1 MALKEKKKTK
11 IIICV
16 IIILIIIIALILF
29 ILMKEDKLKPVDHNI
44 VENLYIDKL
53 ENNCSD
59 ITYITK
65 DENIDEMDSKTIL
78 YLIFSQMDKEDML
91 KDNVSFDDYKK
102 IASKIT
108 DNIQENFTYNFNGY
122 KYTASNGKIT
132 KTKATCDKHYITK
145 LYGFTGTDEL
155 KVNVKSG
162 YIKDNTVYDLSDKEI
177 GPYTKKTVSK
187 LLDQGTMQVYN
198 YKKSIGG
205 YKLISVGI
213 KWLNIMIYCQ

>member
-213 KWLNIMIYCQ
+213 K

>member
-213 KWLNIMIYCQ
+213 KWLNITIYCQ

>member
-65 DENIDEMDSKTIL
+65 NENIDEMDSKTIL

>member
-177 GPYTKKTVSK
+177 GPYTKKTVSE

-213 KWLNIMIYCQ
+213 K

>member
-65 DENIDEMDSKTIL
+65 NENIDEMDSKTIL

-213 KWLNIMIYCQ
+213 K

>member
-65 DENIDEMDSKTIL
+65 DENIDEMESKTIL

-213 KWLNIMIYCQ
+213 K